1 MYERAMKTH
10 NLVAIN
16 IFALAILLAV
26 IWFNT
31 RPVGPSS
38 DVTYGFDVSHY
49 QGTIQWD
56 SIDTS
61 RYDFSIAKATGGT
74 DYIDPDFSVN
84 WNGMKE
90 RGLIRGAY
98 HYFYPNESATQQVQN
113 YLNTVKGLQESD
125 LPPIIDI
132 EVSNGLDA
140 KTIVQGLLTWLVE
153 VEKATQRRPMIYSDL
168 NFAQTYL
175 TDESLSAYPLW
186 IADYNDTVGDLPK
199 PWQAS
204 GWRLWQYSDSGA
216 LDGIEGAVD
225 QDKFQGDKKALKA
238 FIKSTV
244 VSK

>member
-1 MYERAMKTH
+1 MKTH
-10 NLVAIN
+10 HLVALN
-16 IFALAILLAV
+16 VVALVALIVVSWLN
-26 IWFNT
+26 F
-31 RPVGPSS
+31 RPSLPDS
-38 DVTYGFDVSHY
+38 DVTRGFDVSHY
-49 QGTIQWD
+49 QGTIQWNNINR
-56 SIDTS
+56 SE
-61 RYDFSIAKATGGT
+61 YDFSIAKATGGT
-74 DYIDPDFSVN
+74 GFIDPDFSAN

-90 RGLIRGAY
+90 REMIRGAY
-98 HYFYPNESATQQVQN
+98 HYFYPNESAKQQAQN

-140 KTIVQGLLTWLVE
+140 KIIVQGLLTWLDE
-153 VEKATQRRPMIYSDL
+153 VEEATQRRPMIYSDL

-186 IADYNDTVGDLPK
+186 IADYNDEVGELPK

-204 GWRLWQYSDSGA
+204 GWQIWQYTDSGSIS
-216 LDGIEGAVD
+216 GIEGDVD

-244 VSK
+244 LSK